1 VQYQRQPVHQEQ
13 DYSKVG
19 DMKNKIQMVDD
30 DQVENVGIM
39 SGFMDDLEGLLEE
52 LSAEEME
59 GMEEGDE
66 ADMARTMKRSPDS
79 PEILMNNLRGDMRSI
94 DARREELSDLVGFR
108 EAEET
113 PEGVLALLQPILGQQ
128 AAPMPPQ
135 GMPAMPPQGMPAMP
149 PQGMPPMPPQGMP
162 PMMPPQGMPAMP
174 PQGMPPQQLAAGG
187 PVGYADGGAPVSQ
200 LMGNIARQGQQEG
213 VGYGSDNGSVIEQ
226 AMRNIARQGQQEGV
240 GYGSNNGS
248 VIEQAMR
255 NIAPPMGE
263 RTAMPPQMP
272 ISPDDAAIRDLLLQ
286 QGQQVAPPVPGPAT
300 GGIGSLAPPVAPVG
314 GINDEGIMRTMQEEQ
329 QRRMMEEEQQRRMM
343 EERMP
348 MPPYDP
354 RMPMPPYDPRTGGV
368 GKPMPPYDPR
378 TGGVGKPIYDLL
390 PVIPPMDDGTTIGY
404 DPRPPMMPPMMPPMD
419 DRMPPMMPVGTPVDQ
434 RPMFA
439 PQRMPAFSP
448 PPDSGVGALFAP
460 ANAPRFMADGGMV
473 QHFQDG
479 SGEAGVTP
487 SGTYS
492 PEIIAETLRRMVG
505 SSVPTLRQGV
515 EENLPLLQELL
526 GSDPRDTQAQMLFDI
541 GQAALGYAGNVGPD
555 GQPLRG
561 SAAAR
566 LAGATRELPGRIGAR
581 AAGMSKEAQALK
593 MAALQ
598 TAQGER
604 SAAQALEL
612 ERSKNQVRP
621 MSDTEKTQYGITGD
635 AANLPWVMKGGAPT
649 LPGGYPTPPTVADPN
664 AKGLEKYLES
674 LATSMT
680 KKQDEASKSA
690 GLLPEI
696 DNLLLLSKAAGEGR
710 ANQVLTDLF
719 PAYNEVGAAY
729 KNVVSRLLP
738 QMRAPG
744 SGAQSDKDIE
754 VLRAGFGGLE
764 DTAAVRELV
773 LQTMRRKSVL
783 DNQKLT
789 VIGRIGLPPEDGGL
803 SILEANNE
811 ILKLNNQTV
820 MPQELVAA
828 LAAILPEG
836 AMERIYS
843 GSNENTGSI
852 RSPEE
857 IAAALA
863 ATAAGNN

>member
-1 VQYQRQPVHQEQ
+1 
-13 DYSKVG
+13 
-19 DMKNKIQMVDD
+19 MKEKLQMVDD

-39 SGFMDDLEGLLEE
+39 SGFMDEIDELLEE
-52 LSAEEME
+52 ISGEER
-59 GMEEGDE
+59 EEGDD
-66 ADMARTMKRSPDS
+66 ADMARMMARTPDS

-94 DARREELSDLVGFR
+94 DARREELADLVGFR
-108 EAEET
+108 EAEDT
-113 PEGVLALLQPILGQQ
+113 PEGVLTLLQPILAQQ
-128 AAPMPPQ
+128 AAPAMP
-135 GMPAMPPQGMPAMP
+135 MPAPM
-149 PQGMPPMPPQGMP
+149 PQGMPPEMAGMAPPPMPQGMP
-162 PMMPPQGMPAMP
+162 PAM
-174 PQGMPPQQLAAGG
+174 
-187 PVGYADGGAPVSQ
+187 
-200 LMGNIARQGQQEG
+200 
-213 VGYGSDNGSVIEQ
+213 
-226 AMRNIARQGQQEGV
+226 
-240 GYGSNNGS
+240 
-248 VIEQAMR
+248 
-255 NIAPPMGE
+255 
-263 RTAMPPQMP
+263 
-272 ISPDDAAIRDLLLQ
+272 
-286 QGQQVAPPVPGPAT
+286 
-300 GGIGSLAPPVAPVG
+300 GGIGGL
-314 GINDEGIMRTMQEEQ
+314 
-329 QRRMMEEEQQRRMM
+329 
-343 EERMP
+343 
-348 MPPYDP
+348 
-354 RMPMPPYDPRTGGV
+354 
-368 GKPMPPYDPR
+368 
-378 TGGVGKPIYDLL
+378 
-390 PVIPPMDDGTTIGY
+390 PMDQG
-404 DPRPPMMPPMMPPMD
+404 PAPMAM
-419 DRMPPMMPVGTPVDQ
+419 
-434 RPMFA
+434 
-439 PQRMPAFSP
+439 
-448 PPDSGVGALFAP
+448 
-460 ANAPRFMADGGMV
+460 ANGGMV
-473 QHFQDG
+473 QYFKNGNEEPQG
-479 SGEAGVTP
+479 SDPGGVTQFDP
-487 SGTYS
+487 TPPDTRLSAY
-492 PEIIAETLRRMVG
+492 PIEEIQAALARIQAAN
-505 SSVPTLRQGV
+505 SSVPTLKQGV

-604 SAAQALEL
+604 SAAQAIEL

-621 MSDTEKTQYGITGD
+621 MSDTEKAQYGITGD

-789 VIGRIGLPPEDGGL
+789 VIGRIGLPPEDDGL
-803 SILEANNE
+803 SILQANNE

-820 MPQELVAA
+820 MPPELVAA
-828 LAAILPEG
+828 LAAVLPEG

-857 IAAALA
+857 IAAAA
-863 ATAAGNN
+863 AAAAGIE